1 MHGDVAGESMN
12 VPGYTGSSL
21 CIYRLYK
28 GAICIEGLTTRFV
41 NIIQRGT
48 LNCVTYSQQGELNS
62 DNVNWYTRAW

>member
-12 VPGYTGSSL
+12 VPGFIGN

-28 GAICIEGLTTRFV
+28 GAIEGLITRFV

-48 LNCVTYSQQGELNS
+48 RLTIELREHTPSKEN
-62 DNVNWYTRAW
+62 